1 METLLVKVDRM
12 LKQDIGEVSL
22 VGLDG
27 LNNTFICFRSAL
39 KPYTGQIYQFLKE
52 ALDNK
57 EY

>member
-1 METLLVKVDRM
+1 MEVLLVKADRM

-22 VGLDG
+22 IGLDG
-27 LNNTFICFRSAL
+27 LSNTFICFRSAL
-39 KPYTGQIYQFLKE
+39 KPFTGRIYQFLKE

>member
-12 LKQDIGEVSL
+12 FKQDIGEVSL
-22 VGLDG
+22 IGLDG
-27 LNNTFICFRSAL
+27 LSSTFICFQSAL
-39 KPYTGQIYQFLKE
+39 KPFTGQIYQFLKE